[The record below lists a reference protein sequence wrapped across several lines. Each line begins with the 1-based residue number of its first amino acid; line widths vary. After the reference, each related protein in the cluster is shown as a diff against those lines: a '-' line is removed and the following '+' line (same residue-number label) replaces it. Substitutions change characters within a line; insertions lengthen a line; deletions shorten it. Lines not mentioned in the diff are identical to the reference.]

1 MYYVVL
7 SYMTSDGKRKQPWFP
22 TGLSE
27 KGNKRKAEE
36 LLNKYRKEFVP
47 PVEVYESDLSPD
59 MLFADYMEMWLEII
73 KTSITPVTFSSY
85 TFMVK
90 KKIAPYFRKL
100 GVTLRQLEARHIQK
114 FYIHELKT
122 ISASSVVH
130 EHANIHKALKYAVK
144 IDLIPNNPSDKVEKP
159 KKDKYIAEYYT
170 QQDLQK
176 FFEVTKDHPYG
187 LIFQFT
193 AFYGLRRGEAVGL
206 KWSAIDFER
215 NTFTI
220 RHTVTVVRNNGKNE
234 LIKADRAK
242 TKSSLRTLPLADV
255 FKEKLLK
262 LKEQQK
268 HNKELCGDCYNKE
281 FEEYVFVDAIGNLF
295 HPNNV
300 SDSFRKLL
308 AKNGLKHIRFHD
320 LRHSCA
326 SLLLD
331 RGVEMKAVQEWLGHS
346 DIGTTANIYSH
357 LEFKSKIASANA
369 ISDVLDI
376 PV

>member
-1 MYYVVL
+1 MNVIYLL
-7 SYMTSDGKRKQPWFP
+7 SGTLSD
-22 TGLSE
+22 
-27 KGNKRKAEE
+27 
-36 LLNKYRKEFVP
+36 
-47 PVEVYESDLSPD
+47 
-59 MLFADYMEMWLEII
+59 
-73 KTSITPVTFSSY
+73 
-85 TFMVK
+85 
-90 KKIAPYFRKL
+90 
-100 GVTLRQLEARHIQK
+100 
-114 FYIHELKT
+114 
-122 ISASSVVH
+122 
-130 EHANIHKALKYAVK
+130 
-144 IDLIPNNPSDKVEKP
+144 
-159 KKDKYIAEYYT
+159 
-170 QQDLQK
+170 
-176 FFEVTKDHPYG
+176 
-187 LIFQFT
+187 
-193 AFYGLRRGEAVGL
+193 
-206 KWSAIDFER
+206 
-215 NTFTI
+215 

-320 LRHSCA
+320 LHHSCA

-346 DIGTTANIYSH
+346 NIGTTANIYSH
-357 LEFKSKIASANA
+357 LEFKSKLLTRILR
-369 ISDVLDI
+369 I
-376 PV
+376 